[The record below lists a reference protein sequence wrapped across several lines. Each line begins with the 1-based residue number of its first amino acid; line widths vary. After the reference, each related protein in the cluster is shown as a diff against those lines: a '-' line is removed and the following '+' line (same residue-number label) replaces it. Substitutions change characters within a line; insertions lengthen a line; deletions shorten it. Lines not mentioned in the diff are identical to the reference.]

1 MRINEAGNS
10 IAQRVQGR
18 GGASA
23 SGQPANVSDTVGAEP
38 SAQTRTDHLVPDDAS
53 NPMPTGM
60 KLLSL
65 YVPLIPSILGLCF
78 ARAGLIVA
86 GYGSYT
92 HTDEGIFTDG
102 AMLVALAIMAIILA
116 IIGTRKIRLKKRAT
130 NRIMRTCIALETLC
144 VLLIPLIHLAGI
156 FSPNVHY
163 WLCVAV
169 TFFGSFSIF
178 YWLRRARGCGSTT
191 AVLYVFSALAISE
204 VEIYIC
210 SLIGAYGFYLAA
222 ALTFLQFPCMLSAR
236 KNKLANDIESFTPN
250 DDFFGFA
257 TTLLSSKRFL
267 TATATSIGVLSIVDG
282 FLRGYPDGTPIA
294 FQPITRIAYALLTIG
309 ICIIVISMMMHKRK
323 RVMTVGMFILL
334 ELFACAALVL
344 YAAFPSMPDI
354 GAVFTTTLNA
364 LLVAFTWYIIIA
376 FMSFGWRD
384 PYYYALAGWIVWL
397 GCRAISRVLLISNT
411 VLTSNDILTNAVM
424 GASVVISTQVALGQF
439 LSVSQAEADE
449 RDEGYVHQLEQ
460 LKKQLNDAHANVET
474 MAYLN
479 VNDPAY
485 AGCAT
490 CAAADG
496 NGSAPGSN
504 AQQTLDALRCAGV
517 APKGA
522 GEVAAPTDEQDGE
535 GDDGG
540 RPVRGARLARLM
552 GLDEGESITD
562 ISKATMRQNA
572 KQMGKQFLL
581 SDREIEVLALYA
593 MGWTQK
599 RVAEELYISPSTA
612 HAHIKRIYA
621 KTGLHSRQEIL
632 DFMDQY
638 TS

>member
-1 MRINEAGNS
+1 MRINEAGDS
-10 IAQRVQGR
+10 IAQRVQGQ

-23 SGQPANVSDTVGAEP
+23 SGQPANVLDAVGTES
-38 SAQTRTDHLVPDDAS
+38 SAQTRAGRLAPDDAAH
-53 NPMPTGM
+53 PMPTGM

-65 YVPLIPSILGLCF
+65 YIPLIPSILGLCF

-102 AMLVALAIMAIILA
+102 AMLMALSIMAVILLV
-116 IIGTRKIRLKKRAT
+116 IGTRKIRLKKRTT
-130 NRIMRTCIALETLC
+130 NRIMRTCIVLEATC
-144 VLLIPLIHLAGI
+144 VLILPLAHIAGV
-156 FSPNVHY
+156 FSPNVHF
-163 WLCVAV
+163 WLCAAV
-169 TFFGSFSIF
+169 TFFGSFAIF

-210 SLIGAYGFYLAA
+210 SLIGAYGFYVAA
-222 ALTFLQFPCMLSAR
+222 ALALLQFPCMLSAR

-282 FLRGYPDGTPIA
+282 FLRGYPDGAPIA
-294 FQPITRIAYALLTIG
+294 FQPVTRVAYGLNTIVV
-309 ICIIVISMMMHKRK
+309 CCIVISMMMRKRK

-344 YAAFPSMPDI
+344 YAAFPDMPDI
-354 GAVFTTTLNA
+354 GAVFTTTFNA

-384 PYYYALAGWIVWL
+384 PYYYALGGWIVWL
-397 GCRAISRVLLISNT
+397 GCRAIARVTLINVQLLSSNDLLI
-411 VLTSNDILTNAVM
+411 NAIM
-424 GASVVISTQVALGQF
+424 GTCVVISTQVALGQF
-439 LSVSQAEADE
+439 LKVSRMEADE
-449 RDEGYVHQLEQ
+449 RHDLHVRRMERLE
-460 LKKQLNDAHANVET
+460 KQLSRAQANVEALT
-474 MAYLN
+474 ILKDNAGGYSECSACANAAPVSAGTASPLQCAGISPVEN
-479 VNDPAY
+479 VEQDESAE
-485 AGCAT
+485 
-490 CAAADG
+490 D
-496 NGSAPGSN
+496 NGTTRPGSS
-504 AQQTLDALRCAGV
+504 R
-517 APKGA
+517 
-522 GEVAAPTDEQDGE
+522 EM
-535 GDDGG
+535 
-540 RPVRGARLARLM
+540 RLVRLM
-552 GLDEGESITD
+552 GLDEGDSIAD
-562 ISKATMRQNA
+562 IRKATMRNNA
-572 KQMGKQFLL
+572 EQMGKQFLL
-581 SDREIEVLALYA
+581 SDREVEVLALYA

>member
-1 MRINEAGNS
+1 MGISKAGDS
-10 IAQRVQGR
+10 IAQRIQGHT
-18 GGASA
+18 GASA
-23 SGQPANVSDTVGAEP
+23 SEQPASVSNAAGAKP
-38 SAQTRTDHLVPDDAS
+38 SAQTRAARLAPDDAAH
-53 NPMPTGM
+53 PMPTGM

-65 YVPLIPSILGLCF
+65 YIPLIPSILGLCF
-78 ARAGLIVA
+78 ARGGLIVA

-102 AMLVALAIMAIILA
+102 AMLVALAIMVVILA
-116 IIGTRKIRLKKRAT
+116 VVGTRKIRLKKRTT
-130 NRIMRTCIALETLC
+130 NRIMRTCVVLETAC
-144 VLLIPLIHLAGI
+144 VLALPLVHLAGI
-156 FSPNVHY
+156 SSPNVHY

-169 TFFGSFSIF
+169 TLFGSFAIF

-210 SLIGAYGFYLAA
+210 SLIGTYGFYVAA
-222 ALTFLQFPCMLSAR
+222 ALTLLQFPCMLSAR

-294 FQPITRIAYALLTIG
+294 FHPVTRVAYGLLTIA
-309 ICIIVISMMMHKRK
+309 ICCTVIFLMMRKRK
-323 RVMTVGMFILL
+323 SVMTVGMFILL

-344 YAAFPSMPDI
+344 YAAFPGMPDI

-384 PYYYALAGWIVWL
+384 PYYYALGGWIVWL
-397 GCRAISRVLLISNT
+397 GCRAIARVTLINVQSLSTNDLLI
-411 VLTSNDILTNAVM
+411 NAIM
-424 GASVVISTQVALGQF
+424 GTCVVISTQVALGQF
-439 LSVSQAEADE
+439 LKVSQMEADE
-449 RDEGYVHQLEQ
+449 RHDLHVRRMERLEKQLERAQ
-460 LKKQLNDAHANVET
+460 ANVGALT
-474 MAYLN
+474 FLQDN
-479 VNDPAY
+479 
-485 AGCAT
+485 AGGYSECGACAN
-490 CAAADG
+490 AAPVSTGAA
-496 NGSAPGSN
+496 SAANPL
-504 AQQTLDALRCAGV
+504 QCAGI
-517 APKGA
+517 APV
-522 GEVAAPTDEQDGE
+522 ESVEQDEDTDESSAAQPDSTHGM
-535 GDDGG
+535 
-540 RPVRGARLARLM
+540 RLVRLM
-552 GLDEGESITD
+552 GLDEGDSIAD
-562 ISKATMRQNA
+562 IRKATMRSNA
-572 KQMGKQFLL
+572 EQMGKQFLL
-581 SDREIEVLALYA
+581 SDREVEVLAFYA
-593 MGWTQK
+593 LGWTQK

>member
-1 MRINEAGNS
+1 MRIKKAGDS
-10 IAQRVQGR
+10 IVQRIQGR
-18 GGASA
+18 TGASA
-23 SGQPANVSDTVGAEP
+23 SEQPASVSNAAGAKP
-38 SAQTRTDHLVPDDAS
+38 SAQTRAARLAPDDAAH
-53 NPMPTGM
+53 PMPSGV

-65 YVPLIPSILGLCF
+65 YIPLIPSILGLCF

-102 AMLVALAIMAIILA
+102 AMLVALSIMAIILLV
-116 IIGTRKIRLKKRAT
+116 IGTRKIRLKKRTT
-130 NRIMRTCIALETLC
+130 NRIMRTCIVLEAAC
-144 VLLIPLIHLAGI
+144 VLILPLAHIAGV
-156 FSPNVHY
+156 FSPNVHF

-169 TFFGSFSIF
+169 TFFGSFAIF

-191 AVLYVFSALAISE
+191 AVLYVFSALALSE
-204 VEIYIC
+204 VEIYVC
-210 SLIGAYGFYLAA
+210 SLIGTYGFYVAA
-222 ALTFLQFPCMLSAR
+222 ALILLQFPCMLSAR

-267 TATATSIGVLSIVDG
+267 TATASSIGVLSIVDG

-294 FQPITRIAYALLTIG
+294 FQPATRVAYGLLTIA
-309 ICIIVISMMMHKRK
+309 ICIIVISMMMRKRK
-323 RVMTVGMFILL
+323 SVMTVGMFILL

-344 YAAFPSMPDI
+344 YAAFPDMPDI

-384 PYYYALAGWIVWL
+384 PYYYALGGWIVWL
-397 GCRAISRVLLISNT
+397 GCRAIARVTLINVQSLSTNDLLI
-411 VLTSNDILTNAVM
+411 NAIM
-424 GASVVISTQVALGQF
+424 GTCVVISTQVALGQF
-439 LSVSQAEADE
+439 LKVSQMEADE
-449 RDEGYVHQLEQ
+449 RHDLHVRRMERLE
-460 LKKQLNDAHANVET
+460 KQLSQAQANVEALT
-474 MAYLN
+474 ILKDDAGGYSECSAC
-479 VNDPAY
+479 VNAAPVG
-485 AGCAT
+485 AGGA
-490 CAAADG
+490 
-496 NGSAPGSN
+496 SPL
-504 AQQTLDALRCAGV
+504 QCAGV
-517 APKGA
+517 MPIESADQN
-522 GEVAAPTDEQDGE
+522 EAADETRNAQPGSKH
-535 GDDGG
+535 GM
-540 RPVRGARLARLM
+540 RLVRLM
-552 GLDEGESITD
+552 GLDEGDSIAD
-562 ISKATMRQNA
+562 IRKATMRDKA
-572 KQMGKQFLL
+572 EQMSKQFLL
-581 SDREIEVLALYA
+581 SNREAEVLALYA
-593 MGWTQK
+593 LGWTQK

>member
-1 MRINEAGNS
+1 MGINIAGDP
-10 IAQRVQGR
+10 IAQRKQGQTEMP
-18 GGASA
+18 A
-23 SGQPANVSDTVGAEP
+23 SGQPVSVSGAAGTKS
-38 SAQTRTDHLVPDDAS
+38 SAQTRTGYLAPDDAAH
-53 NPMPTGM
+53 PMPSGM

-65 YVPLIPSILGLCF
+65 YIPLIPSILGLCF

-102 AMLVALAIMAIILA
+102 AMLVALSIMAVILLVV
-116 IIGTRKIRLKKRAT
+116 GTRKIRLKKRTT
-130 NRIMRTCIALETLC
+130 NRIMRTCIVLETAC
-144 VLLIPLIHLAGI
+144 VIILPFVRLAGV
-156 FSPNVHY
+156 FSPNVHF

-169 TFFGSFSIF
+169 TFFGSFAIF

-210 SLIGAYGFYLAA
+210 SLIGTYGFYVAA
-222 ALTFLQFPCMLSAR
+222 ALTLLQFPCMLGAR

-267 TATATSIGVLSIVDG
+267 TATAISIGALSIVDG
-282 FLRGYPDGTPIA
+282 FLRGYPDGSPIA
-294 FQPITRIAYALLTIG
+294 FRPVTRVAYGLLTIA
-309 ICIIVISMMMHKRK
+309 ICIIVIAMMMRKRK
-323 RVMTVGMFILL
+323 SVMTVSMFILL

-344 YAAFPSMPDI
+344 YAAFPDMPDI

-384 PYYYALAGWIVWL
+384 PYYYALGGWIVWL
-397 GCRAISRVLLISNT
+397 GCRAIARVTLINVQSLSTNDLLI
-411 VLTSNDILTNAVM
+411 NAIM
-424 GASVVISTQVALGQF
+424 GTCVVISTQVALGQF
-439 LSVSQAEADE
+439 LKVSQMEADE
-449 RDEGYVHQLEQ
+449 RHDLHVRRMERLE
-460 LKKQLNDAHANVET
+460 KQLARAQANVET
-474 MAYLN
+474 FTIMKNNADDYSECSVCAN
-479 VNDPAY
+479 AAPVG
-485 AGCAT
+485 AGGVG
-490 CAAADG
+490 AA
-496 NGSAPGSN
+496 NPL
-504 AQQTLDALRCAGV
+504 QCAGV
-517 APKGA
+517 MPIESVDQDETADDSRDAQPG
-522 GEVAAPTDEQDGE
+522 PTHGM
-535 GDDGG
+535 
-540 RPVRGARLARLM
+540 RLVRLM
-552 GLDEGESITD
+552 GLDEGDSIAD
-562 ISKATMRQNA
+562 IRKATMRNNA
-572 KQMGKQFLL
+572 EQMGKQFLL
-581 SDREIEVLALYA
+581 SDREVEVLALYA
-593 MGWTQK
+593 LGWTQK

>member
-1 MRINEAGNS
+1 MRINEAGDS
-10 IAQRVQGR
+10 IAQRAQGQ

-23 SGQPANVSDTVGAEP
+23 SGQPASASGAVGAKP
-38 SAQTRTDHLVPDDAS
+38 SARTRTGRLAPDDAAH
-53 NPMPTGM
+53 PMPTGM

-65 YVPLIPSILGLCF
+65 YIPLIPSILGLCF
-78 ARAGLIVA
+78 ARTGLIVA

-102 AMLVALAIMAIILA
+102 SMLVALSFMAVILL
-116 IIGTRKIRLKKRAT
+116 IIGTRKIRLKKRTT
-130 NRIMRTCIALETLC
+130 NRIMRTCVALEALC
-144 VLLIPLIHLAGI
+144 VLLLPLAHIAGA
-156 FSPNVHY
+156 FWPNVHF
-163 WLCVAV
+163 WLCAAV
-169 TFFGSFSIF
+169 TFFASFAIF

-204 VEIYIC
+204 VEIYVC
-210 SLIGAYGFYLAA
+210 SLIGTYGFYVAA
-222 ALTFLQFPCMLSAR
+222 ALSLLQFPCMLSAR

-257 TTLLSSKRFL
+257 TTLLSSKRVL

-294 FQPITRIAYALLTIG
+294 FQPATRVAYGLLTIA
-309 ICIIVISMMMHKRK
+309 ICVIVISLMMHKRK
-323 RVMTVGMFILL
+323 SVMTVGMFIIL

-344 YAAFPSMPDI
+344 YAAFPDMPDI

-384 PYYYALAGWIVWL
+384 PYYYALGGWIVWL
-397 GCRAISRVLLISNT
+397 GCRAIARVTLINVQSLSTNDLLI
-411 VLTSNDILTNAVM
+411 NAIM
-424 GASVVISTQVALGQF
+424 GTCVVISTQVALGQF
-439 LSVSQAEADE
+439 LKVSQMEADE
-449 RDEGYVHQLEQ
+449 RHDLHVRRMERLE
-460 LKKQLNDAHANVET
+460 KQLSRAQANVEALT
-474 MAYLN
+474 ILKN
-479 VNDPAY
+479 N
-485 AGCAT
+485 AGEYSECNACAN
-490 CAAADG
+490 AAPMGAG
-496 NGSAPGSN
+496 AAGAIGTPNPL
-504 AQQTLDALRCAGV
+504 QCAGV
-517 APKGA
+517 MPI
-522 GEVAAPTDEQDGE
+522 ESVDQDETADESRNAQPGSKHE
-535 GDDGG
+535 M
-540 RPVRGARLARLM
+540 RLVRLM
-552 GLDEGESITD
+552 GLDEGDSIAD
-562 ISKATMRQNA
+562 IRKATMRNNA
-572 KQMGKQFLL
+572 EQMGKQFLL
-581 SDREIEVLALYA
+581 SDREVEVLALYA
-593 MGWTQK
+593 LGWTQK

>member
-10 IAQRVQGR
+10 IAQRAQGR

-282 FLRGYPDGTPIA
+282 FLRGYPDGVPIA
-294 FQPITRIAYALLTIG
+294 FQPATRVAYGLLTIA
-309 ICIIVISMMMHKRK
+309 ICVIVISMMMHKRK
-323 RVMTVGMFILL
+323 SVMTVGMFILL

-344 YAAFPSMPDI
+344 YAAFPDMPDI

-384 PYYYALAGWIVWL
+384 PYYYALGGWIVWL
-397 GCRAISRVLLISNT
+397 GCRAIARVTLINVQSLSTNDLLI
-411 VLTSNDILTNAVM
+411 NAIM
-424 GASVVISTQVALGQF
+424 GTCVVISTQVALGQF
-439 LSVSQAEADE
+439 LKVSQMEADE
-449 RDEGYVHQLEQ
+449 RHDLHVRRMERLE
-460 LKKQLNDAHANVET
+460 KQLSRAQANVEALT
-474 MAYLN
+474 ILKDNAGGYSECN
-479 VNDPAY
+479 VCVNAAPVG
-485 AGCAT
+485 AGGA
-490 CAAADG
+490 
-496 NGSAPGSN
+496 SPL
-504 AQQTLDALRCAGV
+504 QCAGV
-517 APKGA
+517 TPI
-522 GEVAAPTDEQDGE
+522 ESVDQDETADESRNAQPGSKH
-535 GDDGG
+535 GM
-540 RPVRGARLARLM
+540 RLVRLM
-552 GLDEGESITD
+552 GLDEGDSIAD
-562 ISKATMRQNA
+562 IRKATMRDNA
-572 KQMGKQFLL
+572 EQMGKQFLL
-581 SDREIEVLALYA
+581 SDREVEVLALYA
-593 MGWTQK
+593 LGWTQK

>member
-1 MRINEAGNS
+1 MRINEAGDS
-10 IAQRVQGR
+10 IAQRVQGQ

-23 SGQPANVSDTVGAEP
+23 SGQPANVLDAVGTES
-38 SAQTRTDHLVPDDAS
+38 SAQTRAGRLAPDDAAH
-53 NPMPTGM
+53 PMPTGM

-65 YVPLIPSILGLCF
+65 YIPLIPSILGLCF
-78 ARAGLIVA
+78 ARAGLIAA

-102 AMLVALAIMAIILA
+102 AMLVALSIMGVILLVVGA
-116 IIGTRKIRLKKRAT
+116 RKIRLKKRTT
-130 NRIMRTCIALETLC
+130 NRIMRTCIVLEAACALIL
-144 VLLIPLIHLAGI
+144 PLAYIAGL
-156 FSPNVHY
+156 FSPNVHF

-169 TFFGSFSIF
+169 TFFGSFAIF

-210 SLIGAYGFYLAA
+210 SLIGTYGFYVAA
-222 ALTFLQFPCMLSAR
+222 TLTLLQFPCMLSAR

-267 TATATSIGVLSIVDG
+267 AAMATSIGVLSIVDG

-294 FQPITRIAYALLTIG
+294 FQPVTRVAYGLLTIT
-309 ICIIVISMMMHKRK
+309 ICCIVISMMMRKRK

-344 YAAFPSMPDI
+344 YAAFPDMPDI

-364 LLVAFTWYIIIA
+364 LLVAFAWYIIIA

-384 PYYYALAGWIVWL
+384 PYYYALGGWIVWL
-397 GCRAISRVLLISNT
+397 GCRAIARVTLINVQSLSTNDLLI
-411 VLTSNDILTNAVM
+411 NAIM
-424 GASVVISTQVALGQF
+424 GTCVVISTQVALGQF
-439 LSVSQAEADE
+439 LKVSQLEADE
-449 RDEGYVHQLEQ
+449 RHDLHVRRMERLE
-460 LKKQLNDAHANVET
+460 KQLSRAQANVEALT
-474 MAYLN
+474 ILKDNAGGYSECSACANAAPVSAGTASPLQCAGISPVEN
-479 VNDPAY
+479 VEQDETAE
-485 AGCAT
+485 
-490 CAAADG
+490 D
-496 NGSAPGSN
+496 NGTTRPGSSH
-504 AQQTLDALRCAGV
+504 GM
-517 APKGA
+517 
-522 GEVAAPTDEQDGE
+522 
-535 GDDGG
+535 
-540 RPVRGARLARLM
+540 RLVRLM
-552 GLDEGESITD
+552 GLDEGDSIAD
-562 ISKATMRQNA
+562 IRKATMRNNA
-572 KQMGKQFLL
+572 EQMGKQFLL
-581 SDREIEVLALYA
+581 SDREVEVLALYA
-593 MGWTQK
+593 LGWTQK

>member
-1 MRINEAGNS
+1 MRINEAGDS
-10 IAQRVQGR
+10 IAQRAQGQ

-23 SGQPANVSDTVGAEP
+23 SRQPASASSAVGAKP
-38 SAQTRTDHLVPDDAS
+38 SAQTRTDRLAPDDAAH
-53 NPMPTGM
+53 PMPTGM
-60 KLLSL
+60 KLLTL
-65 YVPLIPSILGLCF
+65 YIPLIPSIFGLCF

-102 AMLVALAIMAIILA
+102 AMLAALSIMAVIMLV
-116 IIGTRKIRLKKRAT
+116 IGVRKIRLKKRTT
-130 NRIMRTCIALETLC
+130 NRIMRTCIVLEAAC
-144 VLLIPLIHLAGI
+144 VLILPLAHVAGA
-156 FSPNVHY
+156 FSPNVHF

-169 TFFGSFSIF
+169 TFFGSFAIF

-204 VEIYIC
+204 VEIYVC
-210 SLIGAYGFYLAA
+210 SLIGAYGFYVAA
-222 ALTFLQFPCMLSAR
+222 ALALLQFPCMLSAR

-267 TATATSIGVLSIVDG
+267 TATASSIGVLSIVDG

-294 FQPITRIAYALLTIG
+294 FQPATRVAYGLLTIA

-323 RVMTVGMFILL
+323 SVMTVGMFILL

-344 YAAFPSMPDI
+344 YAAFPDMPDI

-364 LLVAFTWYIIIA
+364 LLVTFTWYIIIA

-384 PYYYALAGWIVWL
+384 PYYYALTGWIVWL

-411 VLTSNDILTNAVM
+411 VLTSTDILTNAVM

-460 LKKQLNDAHANVET
+460 LQKQLNDAHANVET

-496 NGSAPGSN
+496 NGPAPGSN

-522 GEVAAPTDEQDGE
+522 GEVAAPIDEQDGE

-540 RPVRGARLARLM
+540 RSVRGARLARLM

-562 ISKATMRQNA
+562 IRKATMRQNA

>member
-1 MRINEAGNS
+1 MRINEAGDS
-10 IAQRVQGR
+10 IAQRVQGQ

-23 SGQPANVSDTVGAEP
+23 SGQPANVLDAVGTES
-38 SAQTRTDHLVPDDAS
+38 SAQTRAGRLAPDDAAH
-53 NPMPTGM
+53 PMPTGM

-65 YVPLIPSILGLCF
+65 YIPLIPSILGLCF
-78 ARAGLIVA
+78 ARAGLIAA

-102 AMLVALAIMAIILA
+102 AMLVALSIMGVILLVVGA
-116 IIGTRKIRLKKRAT
+116 RKIRLKKRTT
-130 NRIMRTCIALETLC
+130 NRIMRTCIVLEAACALIL
-144 VLLIPLIHLAGI
+144 PLAYIAGL
-156 FSPNVHY
+156 FSPNVHF

-169 TFFGSFSIF
+169 TFFGSFAIF

-210 SLIGAYGFYLAA
+210 SLIGTYGFYVAA
-222 ALTFLQFPCMLSAR
+222 ALTLLQFPCMLSAR

-267 TATATSIGVLSIVDG
+267 AATATSIGVLSIVDG

-294 FQPITRIAYALLTIG
+294 FQPVTRVAYGLLTIT
-309 ICIIVISMMMHKRK
+309 ICCIVISMMMRKRK

-344 YAAFPSMPDI
+344 YAAFPDMPDI

-364 LLVAFTWYIIIA
+364 LLVAFAWYIIIA

-384 PYYYALAGWIVWL
+384 PYYYALGGWIVWL
-397 GCRAISRVLLISNT
+397 GCRAIARVTLINVQSLSTNDLLI
-411 VLTSNDILTNAVM
+411 NAIM
-424 GASVVISTQVALGQF
+424 GTCVVISTQVALGQF
-439 LSVSQAEADE
+439 LKVSQLEADE
-449 RDEGYVHQLEQ
+449 RHDLHVRRMERLENQLSRAQ
-460 LKKQLNDAHANVET
+460 ANVEALT
-474 MAYLN
+474 ILKDNAGGYSECSACANAAPVSAGTASPLQCAGISPVEN
-479 VNDPAY
+479 VEQDETAE
-485 AGCAT
+485 
-490 CAAADG
+490 D
-496 NGSAPGSN
+496 NGTTRPGSSH
-504 AQQTLDALRCAGV
+504 GM
-517 APKGA
+517 
-522 GEVAAPTDEQDGE
+522 
-535 GDDGG
+535 
-540 RPVRGARLARLM
+540 RLVRLM
-552 GLDEGESITD
+552 GLDEGDSIAD
-562 ISKATMRQNA
+562 IRKATMRNNA
-572 KQMGKQFLL
+572 EQMGKQFLL
-581 SDREIEVLALYA
+581 SDREVEVLALYA
-593 MGWTQK
+593 LGWTQK

>member
-1 MRINEAGNS
+1 MRINEAGDS
-10 IAQRVQGR
+10 IAQRAQGQ

-23 SGQPANVSDTVGAEP
+23 SRQPASASSAVGAEP
-38 SAQTRTDHLVPDDAS
+38 SAQTRTDRLAPDDAAH
-53 NPMPTGM
+53 PMPTGM
-60 KLLSL
+60 KLLTL
-65 YVPLIPSILGLCF
+65 YIPLIPSILGLCF

-102 AMLVALAIMAIILA
+102 AMLAALSIMAVIMLV
-116 IIGTRKIRLKKRAT
+116 IGVRKIRLKKRTT
-130 NRIMRTCIALETLC
+130 NRIMRTCIVLEAAC
-144 VLLIPLIHLAGI
+144 VLILPLAHVAGA
-156 FSPNVHY
+156 FSPNVHF

-169 TFFGSFSIF
+169 TFFGSFAIF

-204 VEIYIC
+204 VEIYVC
-210 SLIGAYGFYLAA
+210 SLIGTYGFYVAA
-222 ALTFLQFPCMLSAR
+222 ALALLQFPCMLSAR

-282 FLRGYPDGTPIA
+282 FLRGYPDGVPIA
-294 FQPITRIAYALLTIG
+294 FQPATRVAYGLLTIA
-309 ICIIVISMMMHKRK
+309 ICVIVISMMMRKRK
-323 RVMTVGMFILL
+323 SVMTVGMFILL

-344 YAAFPSMPDI
+344 YAAFPDMPDI

-384 PYYYALAGWIVWL
+384 PYYYALGGWTVWL
-397 GCRAISRVLLISNT
+397 GCRAIARVTLINVQSLSTNDLLI
-411 VLTSNDILTNAVM
+411 NAIM
-424 GASVVISTQVALGQF
+424 GTCVVISTQVALGQ
-439 LSVSQAEADE
+439 LLKVSQMEADE
-449 RDEGYVHQLEQ
+449 RHDLHVRRMERLE
-460 LKKQLNDAHANVET
+460 KQLSRAQANVEALT
-474 MAYLN
+474 ILKDNAGGYSECSAC
-479 VNDPAY
+479 VNAAPVS
-485 AGCAT
+485 AGGA
-490 CAAADG
+490 
-496 NGSAPGSN
+496 SPL
-504 AQQTLDALRCAGV
+504 QCAGV
-517 APKGA
+517 MPI
-522 GEVAAPTDEQDGE
+522 ESVDQDEAADESRNAQPDSKHGMQL
-535 GDDGG
+535 
-540 RPVRGARLARLM
+540 VRLM
-552 GLDEGESITD
+552 GLDEGDSIAD
-562 ISKATMRQNA
+562 IRKATMRNNA
-572 KQMGKQFLL
+572 EQMGKQFLL
-581 SDREIEVLALYA
+581 SDREVEVLALYA
-593 MGWTQK
+593 LGWTQK

>member
-1 MRINEAGNS
+1 MRTNEAGDF
-10 IAQRVQGR
+10 IAQRSQRQEGI
-18 GGASA
+18 SA
-23 SGQPANVSDTVGAEP
+23 SGQPASASSAAGAKP
-38 SAQTRTDHLVPDDAS
+38 SARTRTNHLVPDDAAH
-53 NPMPTGM
+53 PMPTGM

-65 YVPLIPSILGLCF
+65 YIPLIPSILGLCF

-102 AMLVALAIMAIILA
+102 AMLVALAIMSVILVV
-116 IIGTRKIRLKKRAT
+116 IGTRKIRLKKRTT
-130 NRIMRTCIALETLC
+130 NRIMRTCVVLETLC
-144 VLLIPLIHLAGI
+144 VLALPLVHLAGG
-156 FSPNVHY
+156 FSPKVHF

-169 TFFGSFSIF
+169 TLFGSFAIF

-210 SLIGAYGFYLAA
+210 SLIGTYGFYVAA
-222 ALTFLQFPCMLSAR
+222 ALALLQFPCMLSAR

-282 FLRGYPDGTPIA
+282 FLRGYPDGMPIA
-294 FQPITRIAYALLTIG
+294 FQPATRVAYGLLTIA
-309 ICIIVISMMMHKRK
+309 ICIITIALMMRKRR
-323 RVMTVGMFILL
+323 RVMTVDMFILM
-334 ELFACAALVL
+334 ELLACIALVM
-344 YAAFPSMPDI
+344 YAAFPGMPDI

-364 LLVAFTWYIIIA
+364 LLVAFAWYIIIA

-384 PYYYALAGWIVWL
+384 PYYYALGGWIVWL
-397 GCRAISRVLLISNT
+397 GCRAIARVTLINVQSLSTNDLLI
-411 VLTSNDILTNAVM
+411 NAVM
-424 GASVVISTQVALGQF
+424 GTCVVISTQVALGQF
-439 LSVSQAEADE
+439 LKVSQMEAEE
-449 RDEGYVHQLEQ
+449 RHDLHVRRMERLE
-460 LKKQLNDAHANVET
+460 KQLTRAQANVEALT
-474 MAYLN
+474 ILKN
-479 VNDPAY
+479 N
-485 AGCAT
+485 AGEYSE
-490 CAAADG
+490 CAACA
-496 NGSAPGSN
+496 NAAPMGAGAAGAAVGAPN
-504 AQQTLDALRCAGV
+504 PLQCAGV
-517 APKGA
+517 TPV
-522 GEVAAPTDEQDGE
+522 ESVDQDDAADESRDAQSGSTH
-535 GDDGG
+535 GM
-540 RPVRGARLARLM
+540 RLVRLM
-552 GLDEGESITD
+552 GLDEGDSIAD
-562 ISKATMRQNA
+562 IRKATMRNNA
-572 KQMGKQFLL
+572 EQMGKQFLL

-593 MGWTQK
+593 LGWTQK

>member
-1 MRINEAGNS
+1 
-10 IAQRVQGR
+10 
-18 GGASA
+18 
-23 SGQPANVSDTVGAEP
+23 
-38 SAQTRTDHLVPDDAS
+38 
-53 NPMPTGM
+53 MPTGM

-65 YVPLIPSILGLCF
+65 YIPLLPSILGLCF

-102 AMLVALAIMAIILA
+102 SMLVALSFMAVILLV
-116 IIGTRKIRLKKRAT
+116 IGTRKIRLKKRTT
-130 NRIMRTCIALETLC
+130 NRIMRTCVALEALC
-144 VLLIPLIHLAGI
+144 VLLLPLAHIAGT
-156 FSPNVHY
+156 FWPNVHF
-163 WLCVAV
+163 WLCAAV
-169 TFFGSFSIF
+169 TFFASFAIF

-204 VEIYIC
+204 VEIYVC
-210 SLIGAYGFYLAA
+210 SLIGTYGFYVAA
-222 ALTFLQFPCMLSAR
+222 ALSLLQLPCMLSAR

-257 TTLLSSKRFL
+257 TTLLSSKRFP

-294 FQPITRIAYALLTIG
+294 FQPATRVAYGLLTIA
-309 ICIIVISMMMHKRK
+309 ICVIVISLMMHKRK
-323 RVMTVGMFILL
+323 SVMTVGMFILL

-344 YAAFPSMPDI
+344 YAAFPDMPDI

-384 PYYYALAGWIVWL
+384 PYYYALGGWIVWL
-397 GCRAISRVLLISNT
+397 GCRAIARVTLINVQSLSTNDLLI
-411 VLTSNDILTNAVM
+411 NAIM
-424 GASVVISTQVALGQF
+424 GTCVVISTQVALGQF
-439 LSVSQAEADE
+439 LKVSQMEADE
-449 RDEGYVHQLEQ
+449 RHDLHVRRMERLE
-460 LKKQLNDAHANVET
+460 KQLSRAQANVEALT
-474 MAYLN
+474 ILKN
-479 VNDPAY
+479 N
-485 AGCAT
+485 AGEYSE
-490 CAAADG
+490 CAACA
-496 NGSAPGSN
+496 NAAPMGAGAAGAVDTPN
-504 AQQTLDALRCAGV
+504 PLQCAGV
-517 APKGA
+517 MPIESVDQ
-522 GEVAAPTDEQDGE
+522 GETADESRNAQPGSKR
-535 GDDGG
+535 GM
-540 RPVRGARLARLM
+540 RLVRLVRLM
-552 GLDEGESITD
+552 GLDEGDSIAD
-562 ISKATMRQNA
+562 IRKATMRNNA
-572 KQMGKQFLL
+572 EQMGKQFLL

-593 MGWTQK
+593 LGWTQK
-599 RVAEELYISPSTA
+599 RVAEELYISLSTA

>member
-1 MRINEAGNS
+1 MRINKAGDS
-10 IAQRVQGR
+10 IAQRAQGQ

-23 SGQPANVSDTVGAEP
+23 SRQPASASSAVGAEP
-38 SAQTRTDHLVPDDAS
+38 SAQTRTDRLAPDDAAH
-53 NPMPTGM
+53 PMPTGM
-60 KLLSL
+60 KLLTL
-65 YVPLIPSILGLCF
+65 YIPLIPSILGLCF

-102 AMLVALAIMAIILA
+102 AMLAALSTMAVIMLV
-116 IIGTRKIRLKKRAT
+116 IGVRKIRLKKRTT
-130 NRIMRTCIALETLC
+130 NRIMRTCIVLEAAC
-144 VLLIPLIHLAGI
+144 VLILPLAHVAGA
-156 FSPNVHY
+156 FSPNVHF

-169 TFFGSFSIF
+169 TFFGSFAIF

-204 VEIYIC
+204 VEIYVC
-210 SLIGAYGFYLAA
+210 SLIGTYGFYVAA
-222 ALTFLQFPCMLSAR
+222 ALALLQFPCMLSAR

-250 DDFFGFA
+250 DDFFRFA

-282 FLRGYPDGTPIA
+282 FLRGYPDGVPIA
-294 FQPITRIAYALLTIG
+294 FQPATRVAYGLLTIA
-309 ICIIVISMMMHKRK
+309 ICVIVISMMMHKRK
-323 RVMTVGMFILL
+323 SVMAVGMFILL

-344 YAAFPSMPDI
+344 YAAFPDMPDI

-384 PYYYALAGWIVWL
+384 PYYYALGGWIVWL
-397 GCRAISRVLLISNT
+397 GCRAIARVTLINVQSLSTNDLLI
-411 VLTSNDILTNAVM
+411 NAIM
-424 GASVVISTQVALGQF
+424 GTCVVISTQVALGQF
-439 LSVSQAEADE
+439 LKVSQMEADE
-449 RDEGYVHQLEQ
+449 RHDLHVRRMERLE
-460 LKKQLNDAHANVET
+460 KQLSRAQANVEALT
-474 MAYLN
+474 ILKDNAGGYSECSAC
-479 VNDPAY
+479 VN
-485 AGCAT
+485 
-490 CAAADG
+490 AAPMGTGGA
-496 NGSAPGSN
+496 SPL
-504 AQQTLDALRCAGV
+504 QCAGV
-517 APKGA
+517 MPT
-522 GEVAAPTDEQDGE
+522 ENVDQDEAADESRNAQPDSKHGM
-535 GDDGG
+535 
-540 RPVRGARLARLM
+540 RLVRLM
-552 GLDEGESITD
+552 GLDEGDSIAD
-562 ISKATMRQNA
+562 IRKATMRNNA
-572 KQMGKQFLL
+572 EQMGKQFLL
-581 SDREIEVLALYA
+581 SDREVEVLALYA
-593 MGWTQK
+593 LGWTQK

>member
-1 MRINEAGNS
+1 MSINEAGDS
-10 IAQRVQGR
+10 IAQRVQGQ

-23 SGQPANVSDTVGAEP
+23 SGQPANVLDAVGTES
-38 SAQTRTDHLVPDDAS
+38 SAQTRAGRLAPDDAAH
-53 NPMPTGM
+53 PMPTGM

-65 YVPLIPSILGLCF
+65 YIPLIPSILGLCF
-78 ARAGLIVA
+78 ARAGLIAA

-102 AMLVALAIMAIILA
+102 AMLVALSIMGVILLVVGA
-116 IIGTRKIRLKKRAT
+116 RKIRLKKRTT
-130 NRIMRTCIALETLC
+130 NRIMRTCIVLEAACALIL
-144 VLLIPLIHLAGI
+144 PLAYIAGL
-156 FSPNVHY
+156 FSPNVHF

-169 TFFGSFSIF
+169 TFFGSFAIF

-210 SLIGAYGFYLAA
+210 SLIGTYGFYVAA
-222 ALTFLQFPCMLSAR
+222 ALTLLQFPCMLSAR

-257 TTLLSSKRFL
+257 TTLLSSNRFL
-267 TATATSIGVLSIVDG
+267 AATATSIGVLSIVDG

-294 FQPITRIAYALLTIG
+294 FQPVTRVAYGLLTIT
-309 ICIIVISMMMHKRK
+309 ICCIVISMMMRKRK

-344 YAAFPSMPDI
+344 YAAFPGMPDI

-364 LLVAFTWYIIIA
+364 LLVAFAWYIIIA

-384 PYYYALAGWIVWL
+384 PYYYALGGWIVWL
-397 GCRAISRVLLISNT
+397 GCRAIARVTLINVQSLSTNDLLI
-411 VLTSNDILTNAVM
+411 NAIM
-424 GASVVISTQVALGQF
+424 GTCVVISTQVALGQF
-439 LSVSQAEADE
+439 LKVSQLEADE
-449 RDEGYVHQLEQ
+449 RHDLHVRRMERLE
-460 LKKQLNDAHANVET
+460 KQLSRAQANVEALT
-474 MAYLN
+474 ILKDNAGGYSECSAC
-479 VNDPAY
+479 VN
-485 AGCAT
+485 
-490 CAAADG
+490 AAPMGTGGA
-496 NGSAPGSN
+496 SPL
-504 AQQTLDALRCAGV
+504 QCAGV
-517 APKGA
+517 MPVESADQD
-522 GEVAAPTDEQDGE
+522 EAADESRNAQPDSKHGM
-535 GDDGG
+535 
-540 RPVRGARLARLM
+540 RLVRLM
-552 GLDEGESITD
+552 GLDEGDSIAD
-562 ISKATMRQNA
+562 IRKATMRNNA
-572 KQMGKQFLL
+572 EQMGKQFLL
-581 SDREIEVLALYA
+581 SDREVEVLALYA
-593 MGWTQK
+593 LGWTQK

>member
-1 MRINEAGNS
+1 MRINEAGDS
-10 IAQRVQGR
+10 IAQRVQGQ

-23 SGQPANVSDTVGAEP
+23 SGQPANVLDAVGTES
-38 SAQTRTDHLVPDDAS
+38 SAQTRAGRLAPDDAAH
-53 NPMPTGM
+53 PMPTGM

-65 YVPLIPSILGLCF
+65 YIPLSPSILGLCF
-78 ARAGLIVA
+78 ARAGLIAA

-102 AMLVALAIMAIILA
+102 AMLVALSIMGVILLVVGA
-116 IIGTRKIRLKKRAT
+116 RKIRLKKRTT
-130 NRIMRTCIALETLC
+130 NRIMRTCIVLEAACALIL
-144 VLLIPLIHLAGI
+144 PLAYIAGL
-156 FSPNVHY
+156 FSPNVHF

-169 TFFGSFSIF
+169 TFFGSFAIF

-210 SLIGAYGFYLAA
+210 SLIGTYGFYVAA
-222 ALTFLQFPCMLSAR
+222 ALTLLQFPCMLSAR

-250 DDFFGFA
+250 DDFFGFVA
-257 TTLLSSKRFL
+257 VAASKRFL
-267 TATATSIGVLSIVDG
+267 AATATSIGVLSIVDG

-294 FQPITRIAYALLTIG
+294 FQPVTRVVYGLLTIT
-309 ICIIVISMMMHKRK
+309 ICCIVISMMMRKRK

-344 YAAFPSMPDI
+344 YAAFPDMPDI

-364 LLVAFTWYIIIA
+364 LLVAFAWYIIIA

-384 PYYYALAGWIVWL
+384 PYYYALGGWIVWL

-449 RDEGYVHQLEQ
+449 RDEGYVRQLEQ
-460 LKKQLNDAHANVET
+460 LQKQLNDAHANVET

-496 NGSAPGSN
+496 NGPAPGSN

-562 ISKATMRQNA
+562 IRKATMRQNA

-599 RVAEELYISPSTA
+599 RVAEELYISPSTV

>member
-1 MRINEAGNS
+1 MRINEAGDS
-10 IAQRVQGR
+10 IAQRAQGQ

-23 SGQPANVSDTVGAEP
+23 SGQPANVLDAVGTES
-38 SAQTRTDHLVPDDAS
+38 SAQTRGRLAPDDAAH
-53 NPMPTGM
+53 PMPTGM

-65 YVPLIPSILGLCF
+65 YIPLIPSILGLCF
-78 ARAGLIVA
+78 ARAGLIAA
-86 GYGSYT
+86 GYGIYT

-102 AMLVALAIMAIILA
+102 AMLVALSIMGVILLVVGA
-116 IIGTRKIRLKKRAT
+116 RKIRLKKRTT
-130 NRIMRTCIALETLC
+130 NRIMRTCIVLEAACALIL
-144 VLLIPLIHLAGI
+144 PLAYIAGL
-156 FSPNVHY
+156 FSPNVHF

-169 TFFGSFSIF
+169 TFFGSFAIF

-210 SLIGAYGFYLAA
+210 SLIGTYGFYVAA
-222 ALTFLQFPCMLSAR
+222 ALTLLQFPCMLSAR

-257 TTLLSSKRFL
+257 TTLLSSKHFL
-267 TATATSIGVLSIVDG
+267 AATATSIGVLSIVDG

-294 FQPITRIAYALLTIG
+294 FQPVTRVAYGLLTIT
-309 ICIIVISMMMHKRK
+309 ICCIVISMMMRKRK

-344 YAAFPSMPDI
+344 YAAFPDMPDI

-364 LLVAFTWYIIIA
+364 LLMAFAWYTIIA

-384 PYYYALAGWIVWL
+384 PYYYALGGWIVWL
-397 GCRAISRVLLISNT
+397 GCRAIARVTLINVQSLSTNDLLI
-411 VLTSNDILTNAVM
+411 NAIM
-424 GASVVISTQVALGQF
+424 GTCVVISTQVALGQF
-439 LSVSQAEADE
+439 LKVSQLEADE
-449 RDEGYVHQLEQ
+449 RHDLHVRRMERLE
-460 LKKQLNDAHANVET
+460 KQLSRAQANVEALT
-474 MAYLN
+474 ILKDNAGGYSECSACANAAPVSAGTASPLQCAGISPVEN
-479 VNDPAY
+479 VEQDETAE
-485 AGCAT
+485 
-490 CAAADG
+490 D
-496 NGSAPGSN
+496 NGTTRPGSSH
-504 AQQTLDALRCAGV
+504 GM
-517 APKGA
+517 
-522 GEVAAPTDEQDGE
+522 
-535 GDDGG
+535 
-540 RPVRGARLARLM
+540 RLVRLM
-552 GLDEGESITD
+552 GLDEGDSIAD
-562 ISKATMRQNA
+562 IRKATMRNNA
-572 KQMGKQFLL
+572 EQMGKQFLL
-581 SDREIEVLALYA
+581 SDREVEVLALYA
-593 MGWTQK
+593 LGWTQK

>member
-1 MRINEAGNS
+1 
-10 IAQRVQGR
+10 
-18 GGASA
+18 
-23 SGQPANVSDTVGAEP
+23 
-38 SAQTRTDHLVPDDAS
+38 
-53 NPMPTGM
+53 M

-65 YVPLIPSILGLCF
+65 YIPLIPSILGLCF

-102 AMLVALAIMAIILA
+102 SMLVALSFMAVILLV
-116 IIGTRKIRLKKRAT
+116 IGTRKIRLKKRTT
-130 NRIMRTCIALETLC
+130 NRIMRACVALEALC
-144 VLLIPLIHLAGI
+144 VLLLPLAHIAGA
-156 FSPNVHY
+156 FWPNVHF
-163 WLCVAV
+163 WLCAAV
-169 TFFGSFSIF
+169 TFFASFAIF

-204 VEIYIC
+204 VEIYVC
-210 SLIGAYGFYLAA
+210 SLIGTYGFYVAA
-222 ALTFLQFPCMLSAR
+222 ALSLLQFPCMLSAR

-294 FQPITRIAYALLTIG
+294 FQPATRVAYGLLTIA
-309 ICIIVISMMMHKRK
+309 ICVIVISLMMHKRK
-323 RVMTVGMFILL
+323 SVMTVGMFILL

-344 YAAFPSMPDI
+344 YAAFPDMPDI

-384 PYYYALAGWIVWL
+384 PYYYALGGWIVWL
-397 GCRAISRVLLISNT
+397 GCRAIARVTLINVQSLST
-411 VLTSNDILTNAVM
+411 NDLLTNAIM
-424 GASVVISTQVALGQF
+424 GTCVVISTQVALGQF
-439 LSVSQAEADE
+439 LKVSQMEADE
-449 RDEGYVHQLEQ
+449 RHDLHVRRMERLE
-460 LKKQLNDAHANVET
+460 KQLSRAQANVEALT
-474 MAYLN
+474 ILKN
-479 VNDPAY
+479 N
-485 AGCAT
+485 AGEYSE
-490 CAAADG
+490 CAACA
-496 NGSAPGSN
+496 NAAPMGAGAAGAVGTPN
-504 AQQTLDALRCAGV
+504 PLQCAGV
-517 APKGA
+517 MPIESVDQ
-522 GEVAAPTDEQDGE
+522 GETADESRNAQPGSK
-535 GDDGG
+535 
-540 RPVRGARLARLM
+540 RGMRLVRLM
-552 GLDEGESITD
+552 GLDEGDSIAD
-562 ISKATMRQNA
+562 IRKATMRNNA
-572 KQMGKQFLL
+572 EQMGKQFLL

-593 MGWTQK
+593 LGWTQK
-599 RVAEELYISPSTA
+599 RVAEELYISPGTA

>member
-384 PYYYALAGWIVWL
+384 PYYYALGGYIVWL
-397 GCRAISRVLLISNT
+397 GCRAVARVTLMDAQSLSSNDLLI
-411 VLTSNDILTNAVM
+411 NAIM
-424 GASVVISTQVALGQF
+424 GTCVVISTQVALGQF
-439 LSVSQAEADE
+439 LKVSCIEANE
-449 RDEGYVHQLEQ
+449 RHDLHVRRMERLE
-460 LKKQLNDAHANVET
+460 KQLARAQANVEALT
-474 MAYLN
+474 ILNDNASAYN
-479 VNDPAY
+479 ECSACANAAPVG
-485 AGCAT
+485 AGGA
-490 CAAADG
+490 
-496 NGSAPGSN
+496 SPL
-504 AQQTLDALRCAGV
+504 QCAGV
-517 APKGA
+517 MPI
-522 GEVAAPTDEQDGE
+522 ESVDQDEAADE
-535 GDDGG
+535 G
-540 RPVRGARLARLM
+540 RNTQPGSKHGMRLVRLM
-552 GLDEGESITD
+552 GLDEGDSIAD
-562 ISKATMRQNA
+562 IRKATMRNNA
-572 KQMGKQFLL
+572 EQMGKQFLL

-593 MGWTQK
+593 LGWTQK

>member
-1 MRINEAGNS
+1 MRINEAGDS
-10 IAQRVQGR
+10 IAQRVQGQ
-18 GGASA
+18 GGISA
-23 SGQPANVSDTVGAEP
+23 SGQPASASSAAGAKP
-38 SAQTRTDHLVPDDAS
+38 SARTRTDHLVPDDAAH
-53 NPMPTGM
+53 PMPTGM

-65 YVPLIPSILGLCF
+65 YIPLIPSILGLCF

-102 AMLVALAIMAIILA
+102 AMLAALSIMAVILLV
-116 IIGTRKIRLKKRAT
+116 IGTRKIRLKKRTT
-130 NRIMRTCIALETLC
+130 NRIMRTCIVLETLC
-144 VLLIPLIHLAGI
+144 VLTLPLIRLAGV

-169 TFFGSFSIF
+169 TFFASFAIF

-210 SLIGAYGFYLAA
+210 SLIGTYGFYLAA
-222 ALTFLQFPCMLSAR
+222 ALTLLQFPCMLSAR

-282 FLRGYPDGTPIA
+282 FLRGYPDGSPIA
-294 FQPITRIAYALLTIG
+294 FQPVTRVAYGLLTIA
-309 ICIIVISMMMHKRK
+309 ICGIVIFLMMRKRK
-323 RVMTVGMFILL
+323 SVMTVGMFILL

-364 LLVAFTWYIIIA
+364 LLVAFTWYIIIS

-384 PYYYALAGWIVWL
+384 PYYYALGGWIVWL
-397 GCRAISRVLLISNT
+397 GCRALARVTLINVQSLSTNDLLI
-411 VLTSNDILTNAVM
+411 NAIM
-424 GASVVISTQVALGQF
+424 GTCVVISTQVALGQF
-439 LSVSQAEADE
+439 LKVSQMEADE
-449 RDEGYVHQLEQ
+449 RHDLHVRRMERLEKQLERAQ
-460 LKKQLNDAHANVET
+460 ANVEALT
-474 MAYLN
+474 ILKDN
-479 VNDPAY
+479 
-485 AGCAT
+485 AGGYSECGACAN
-490 CAAADG
+490 AAPVGAG
-496 NGSAPGSN
+496 AASPL
-504 AQQTLDALRCAGV
+504 QCAGI
-517 APKGA
+517 APA
-522 GEVAAPTDEQDGE
+522 ESVEQDEDTDENSAAQPDSTHGM
-535 GDDGG
+535 
-540 RPVRGARLARLM
+540 RLVRLM
-552 GLDEGESITD
+552 GLDEGDSIAD
-562 ISKATMRQNA
+562 IRKATMRSNA
-572 KQMGKQFLL
+572 EQMGKQFLL
-581 SDREIEVLALYA
+581 SDREVEVLAFYA
-593 MGWTQK
+593 LGWTQK

>member
-1 MRINEAGNS
+1 MRINEAGDS
-10 IAQRVQGR
+10 IAQRVQGQ

-23 SGQPANVSDTVGAEP
+23 SGQPANVLDAVGTES
-38 SAQTRTDHLVPDDAS
+38 SAQTRAGRLAPDDAAH
-53 NPMPTGM
+53 PMPTGM

-65 YVPLIPSILGLCF
+65 YIPLIPSILGLCF
-78 ARAGLIVA
+78 ARAGLIAA

-102 AMLVALAIMAIILA
+102 AMLVALSIMGVILLVVGA
-116 IIGTRKIRLKKRAT
+116 RKIRLKKRTT
-130 NRIMRTCIALETLC
+130 NRIMRTCIVLEAACALIL
-144 VLLIPLIHLAGI
+144 PLAYIAGL
-156 FSPNVHY
+156 FSPNVHF

-169 TFFGSFSIF
+169 TFFGSFAIF

-210 SLIGAYGFYLAA
+210 SLIGTYGFYVAA
-222 ALTFLQFPCMLSAR
+222 ALTLLQFPCMLSAR

-267 TATATSIGVLSIVDG
+267 AATATSIGVLSIVDG

-294 FQPITRIAYALLTIG
+294 FQPVTRVAYGLLTIT
-309 ICIIVISMMMHKRK
+309 ICCIVISMMMRKRK

-344 YAAFPSMPDI
+344 YAAFPDMPDI

-364 LLVAFTWYIIIA
+364 LLVAFAWYIIIA
-376 FMSFGWRD
+376 FMSFGWCD
-384 PYYYALAGWIVWL
+384 PYYYALGGWIVWL
-397 GCRAISRVLLISNT
+397 GCRAIARVTLINVQSLSTNDLLI
-411 VLTSNDILTNAVM
+411 NAIM
-424 GASVVISTQVALGQF
+424 GTCVVISTQVALGQF
-439 LSVSQAEADE
+439 LKVSQLEADE
-449 RDEGYVHQLEQ
+449 RHDLHVRRMERLE
-460 LKKQLNDAHANVET
+460 KQLSRAQANVEALT
-474 MAYLN
+474 ILKDNAGGYSECSACANAAPVSAGTASPLQCAGISPVEN
-479 VNDPAY
+479 VEQDETAE
-485 AGCAT
+485 
-490 CAAADG
+490 D
-496 NGSAPGSN
+496 NGTTRPGSSH
-504 AQQTLDALRCAGV
+504 GM
-517 APKGA
+517 
-522 GEVAAPTDEQDGE
+522 
-535 GDDGG
+535 
-540 RPVRGARLARLM
+540 RLVRLM
-552 GLDEGESITD
+552 GLDEGDSIAD
-562 ISKATMRQNA
+562 IRKATMRNNA
-572 KQMGKQFLL
+572 EQMGKQFLL
-581 SDREIEVLALYA
+581 SDREVEVLALYA

>member
-1 MRINEAGNS
+1 MGINIAGDS
-10 IAQRVQGR
+10 IARRIQGQTET
-18 GGASA
+18 SA
-23 SGQPANVSDTVGAEP
+23 SEQPAIVSNTAGTKS
-38 SAQTRTDHLVPDDAS
+38 SAQTRTGHLAPDDAAR
-53 NPMPTGM
+53 PMPSGM

-65 YVPLIPSILGLCF
+65 YIPLIPSILGLCF

-102 AMLVALAIMAIILA
+102 AMLVVLSIMAVILL
-116 IIGTRKIRLKKRAT
+116 IIGTRKIRLKKRTT
-130 NRIMRTCIALETLC
+130 NRIMRTCIVLETAC
-144 VLLIPLIHLAGI
+144 VIILPLVRLAGA
-156 FSPNVHY
+156 FSSNMHF
-163 WLCVAV
+163 WLSVAV
-169 TFFGSFSIF
+169 TFFGSLAIF

-210 SLIGAYGFYLAA
+210 SLIGTYGFYLAA
-222 ALTFLQFPCMLSAR
+222 ALTLLQFPCMLSAR
-236 KNKLANDIESFTPN
+236 KNKLANDIDSFTPN

-267 TATATSIGVLSIVDG
+267 TATAISIGALAVVDG

-294 FQPITRIAYALLTIG
+294 FQPVTRFAYGLLTIV
-309 ICIIVISMMMHKRK
+309 ICCIVVAMMMRKRK
-323 RVMTVGMFILL
+323 SVMTVGMFILL

-344 YAAFPSMPDI
+344 YSAFPGMPDI

-384 PYYYALAGWIVWL
+384 PYYYALGGWIVWL
-397 GCRAISRVLLISNT
+397 GCRAIARVTLINVQSLSTNDLLI
-411 VLTSNDILTNAVM
+411 NAIM
-424 GASVVISTQVALGQF
+424 GACVVISTQVALGQF
-439 LSVSQAEADE
+439 LKVSQIEANE
-449 RDEGYVHQLEQ
+449 RHDLHVRRMERLE
-460 LKKQLNDAHANVET
+460 KQLARAQANVEALT
-474 MAYLN
+474 ILKDN
-479 VNDPAY
+479 
-485 AGCAT
+485 AGEYGE
-490 CAAADG
+490 CAACANAAPMGAGAAGAANPLQCAGIAPVESVEPDEAADE
-496 NGSAPGSN
+496 SSPAQPGSVH
-504 AQQTLDALRCAGV
+504 GM
-517 APKGA
+517 
-522 GEVAAPTDEQDGE
+522 
-535 GDDGG
+535 
-540 RPVRGARLARLM
+540 RLVRLM
-552 GLDEGESITD
+552 GLDEGDSIAD
-562 ISKATMRQNA
+562 IRKATMRNNA
-572 KQMGKQFLL
+572 EQMGKQFLL

-593 MGWTQK
+593 LGWTQK